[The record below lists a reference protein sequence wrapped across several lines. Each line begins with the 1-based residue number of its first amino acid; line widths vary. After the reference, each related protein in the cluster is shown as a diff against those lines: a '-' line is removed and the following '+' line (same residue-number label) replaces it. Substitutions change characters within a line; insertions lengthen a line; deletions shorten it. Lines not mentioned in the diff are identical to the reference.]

1 MLLDI
6 RFTAKTPADLAKG
19 LMHSKP
25 LDMGECAFFI
35 FSHPDEYSF
44 WNKNVDYPISLL
56 FLDENF
62 ELKNIGHLDAQQE
75 KPCKSEY
82 PMTKYVVEG
91 HSDLPKEFDIKVGDF
106 CLPENHK
113 IKLLKGKRKELK
125 NL

>member
-6 RFTAKTPADLAKG
+6 RFTAKTPETLSTG

-25 LDMGECAFFI
+25 LRLNECAFFI
-35 FSHPDEYSF
+35 FSHPDSYSF

-62 ELKNIGHLDAQQE
+62 ELQNIGHLDAHQE
-75 KPCKSEY
+75 KPCRSEY

-91 HSDLPKEFDIKVGDF
+91 HSDLPKEFDIRVGDF
-106 CLPENHK
+106 CLPENEK
-113 IKLLKGKRKELK
+113 IKLLKGKRKEFK
-125 NL
+125 NI